1 MLYLSKIKEMT
12 EEIYNLIMDF
22 SLRMYYQLMKP
33 YSDGERLVIKKLCSE
48 LYQVNLEEFL
58 PKDEKKAFLELENKI
73 THEDLQLMLT
83 DQEKTKKL
91 QKSQKQIAKMNKDL
105 KYIKEIW
112 DFRANTAYHLAFHD
126 ELFNVRLKKVMT

>member
-1 MLYLSKIKEMT
+1 M
-12 EEIYNLIMDF
+12 
-22 SLRMYYQLMKP
+22 
-33 YSDGERLVIKKLCSE
+33 CSE

-126 ELFNVRLKKVMT
+126 ELFNVRLKKSYLKVISPIFFVFFIFSLIGFTSSYFTH

>member
-1 MLYLSKIKEMT
+1 
-12 EEIYNLIMDF
+12 
-22 SLRMYYQLMKP
+22 MK
-33 YSDGERLVIKKLCSE
+33 
-48 LYQVNLEEFL
+48 
-58 PKDEKKAFLELENKI
+58 KKAFLELENKI

-112 DFRANTAYHLAFHD
+112 DFRANTACHLAFHD
-126 ELFNVRLKKVMT
+126 ELFNVRLKKVTT

>member
-1 MLYLSKIKEMT
+1 MT

-73 THEDLQLMLT
+73 THEDLQLMLA

-91 QKSQKQIAKMNKDL
+91 QKSQKQIAKIL
-105 KYIKEIW
+105 SY
-112 DFRANTAYHLAFHD
+112 FR
-126 ELFNVRLKKVMT
+126 